1 MARAWQAMTA
11 VLFGAAAA
19 SPAASQ
25 EPAPGRESHVTVYG
39 EDPCPESRG
48 DEIVVCARR
57 PEDERYRIPAPLR
70 RSSRRAETSWS
81 SSAAELEELQR
92 DTRPDSCSVVGSYG
106 QTGCT
111 QQLLRQWRAERR
123 ARARQPR

>member
-1 MARAWQAMTA
+1 MARAWQAMILLLA
-11 VLFGAAAA
+11 GLAAAIA
-19 SPAASQ
+19 GAQQP
-25 EPAPGRESHVTVYG
+25 ETGRESHVVVYG

-57 PEDERYRIPAPLR
+57 PEEERYRIPAPLR
-70 RSSRRAETSWS
+70 RSSRRAEASWS
-81 SSAAELEELQR
+81 SHAAELEEIQR

-111 QQLLRQWRAERR
+111 QQMIRQWRAERR
-123 ARARQPR
+123 TRRREPR